1 MSATRF
7 YFGSVDGTN
16 PVSPAF
22 ATASWEQT
30 GEATRRK
37 LYFKNTFDGVL
48 SALTS
53 KQVTVPI
60 TTTQDILNV
69 QFVSDPIPAQSLIG
83 NFSMVVRCSENAT
96 SNNAHLAGILRVCSQ
111 DGGTFRGT
119 LWSSFTT
126 ISEFALHASQATRII
141 AAVAITPLTTQPGDR
156 LVLEVGVRAN
166 APSASGNAQQRF
178 GNSAVAGSPG
188 VFDDFALTT
197 ALTTDLNPWAEL
209 AQDLRAM
216 QFENFKSVRYGTG
229 MSGTERLR

>member
-1 MSATRF
+1 MAATRL

-16 PVSPAF
+16 PASPNF
-22 ATASWEQT
+22 DSNWEQQ

-37 LYFKNTFDGVL
+37 LYIKRTFDGVL

-53 KQVTVPI
+53 KQITVPI
-60 TTTQDILNV
+60 TTTQDILTV
-69 QFVSDPIPAQSLIG
+69 QFVSDPIPAQRLIG

-96 SNNAHLAGILRVCSQ
+96 SNNAHLAGSLRVCSQ

-141 AAVAITPLTTQPGDR
+141 ASVAIAALTTQPGDR

-166 APSASGNAQQRF
+166 APTVAGNAQQRF
-178 GNSAVAGSPG
+178 GNDSVTGSPG
-188 VFDDFALTT
+188 VFNDFALTT

-209 AQDLRAM
+209 SQDLWAM
-216 QFENFKSVRYGTG
+216 NAENFKSARYGSG
-229 MSGTERLR
+229 MGGTEKLR